1 MASAKKLIA
10 NQKNAKKSTGPKTV
24 KGKARSKMN
33 ALAHGMRAAVLVIP
47 GEQAEE
53 WDIHRV
59 GTVAS
64 LAPVGTLETELAD
77 RVAALIW
84 RLRRAVAYET
94 VVTAAGVTRAVS
106 RARGEVDE
114 DDTMSAFSSFQ
125 KQRTNRTYA
134 TVQKELEASREN
146 AESYERFSDVFRR
159 LPDLPDEHPFDGG
172 DAFSLLGELTGF
184 TPNADEE
191 AVDIEQPDFL
201 ADVGVPEE
209 WRNDSDWWDG
219 WTAKLLRNGAKEIA
233 EEYQMTASKLIERAI
248 RESDQAATLER
259 RKVKALEAELAGLA
273 AATAEAE
280 RIARGRAL
288 LPPGD
293 ILEKLTR
300 YESHLARQ
308 LTQTLHLLE
317 RLQGSRAGNPPPPP
331 ASLDVTLSAGT

>member
-1 MASAKKLIA
+1 MASTKKVIA
-10 NQKNAKKSTGPKTV
+10 NRKNARKSTGPKTV
-24 KGKARSKMN
+24 KGKAKAKMN
-33 ALAHGMRAAVLVIP
+33 AVAHGMRAAVLVIP

-53 WDIHRV
+53 WDTHRG

-64 LAPVGTLETELAD
+64 LAPVGALEAELAE
-77 RVAALIW
+77 RVASLMW
-84 RLRRAVAYET
+84 RLRRVVAYET

-106 RARGEVDE
+106 RARGEADE
-114 DDTMSAFSSFQ
+114 DDTLSAFSSFQ
-125 KQRTNRTYA
+125 KPAKRTYA
-134 TVQKELEASREN
+134 TVQKELDTSRED
-146 AESYERFSDVFRR
+146 AASYERFADEFRR
-159 LPDLPDEHPFDGG
+159 IPNLPDDHPFDGG

-191 AVDIEQPDFL
+191 AVDIEQPDYL

-209 WRNDSDWWDG
+209 WRNDADWWDG

-233 EEYQMTASKLIERAI
+233 EEYEMTATELIEKAV
-248 RESDQAATLER
+248 RETDQAATLER

-288 LPPGD
+288 LPAGD
-293 ILEKLTR
+293 VLEKLTR

-331 ASLDVTLSAGT
+331 AALDVTVSAGT